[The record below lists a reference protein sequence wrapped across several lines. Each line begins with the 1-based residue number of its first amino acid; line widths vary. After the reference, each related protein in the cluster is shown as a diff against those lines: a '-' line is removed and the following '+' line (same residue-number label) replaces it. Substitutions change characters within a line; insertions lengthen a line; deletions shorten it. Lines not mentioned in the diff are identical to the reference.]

1 MEAAKA
7 ALSSDAGRALL
18 ERMARLE
25 RIEAA
30 ARKLEQAVKAFE
42 DANCEHYSEEM
53 NDLRVNIY
61 GAADDL
67 RLALSPPPAR
77 GEGQGVATDKKG
89 DTNG

>member
-1 MEAAKA
+1 
-7 ALSSDAGRALL
+7 
-18 ERMARLE
+18 
-25 RIEAA
+25 
-30 ARKLEQAVKAFE
+30 
-42 DANCEHYSEEM
+42 M